1 MDVVAGWMFSLLM
14 DVVMYNIGRAAIA
27 VFSFGRVRTEGLLEI
42 VSPGARARG
51 MRDGRCV
58 VPVMA
63 AQLIG
68 VALFSLFWIV
78 FFALRK

>member
-1 MDVVAGWMFSLLM
+1 MDAVAGFMFNVLM
-14 DVVMYNIGRAAIA
+14 EVIMYNIGRAAIA
-27 VFSFGRVRTEGLLEI
+27 VFSFGRVRTEGFSES
-42 VSPGARARG
+42 VSAGT
-51 MRDGRCV
+51 RDGRIV

-68 VALFSLFWIV
+68 VTLFSLFWIV